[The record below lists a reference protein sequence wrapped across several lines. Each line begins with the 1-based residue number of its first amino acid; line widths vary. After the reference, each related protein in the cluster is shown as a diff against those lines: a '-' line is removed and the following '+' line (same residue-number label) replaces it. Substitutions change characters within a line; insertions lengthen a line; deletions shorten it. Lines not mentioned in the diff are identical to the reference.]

1 MDNNLKRF
9 SYIKGIGQIK
19 GPIPNKDI
27 YGKHINLIGLFD
39 LEFKGYIIK
48 LGIHAPEGSLVL
60 INNKEFIIGITDFL
74 EYYTGTEITSLAF
87 DSDITKDVVIDF
99 VYIQEKS

>member
-60 INNKEFIIGITDFL
+60 INNKEFIIGKTNFL
-74 EYYTGTEITSLAF
+74 EYETGTEITSLCF
-87 DSDITKDVVIDF
+87 KSDITESCFIDF
-99 VYIQEKS
+99 VYVV